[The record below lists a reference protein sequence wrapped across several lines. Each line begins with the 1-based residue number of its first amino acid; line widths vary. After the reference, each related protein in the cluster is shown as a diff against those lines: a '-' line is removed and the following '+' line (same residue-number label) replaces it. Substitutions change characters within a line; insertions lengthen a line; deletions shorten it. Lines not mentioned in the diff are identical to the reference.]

1 MPAIK
6 DLTRR
11 DLLRGAGS
19 TALSLLLVN
28 LGCRGKQQETAEKQE
43 SVKEI
48 APEPTRHTTVE
59 YRNWEDIYRT
69 QWTWDRVVKG
79 THYVNCWYQGHC
91 NWNVY
96 VKEGM
101 VFREEQVATYPQ
113 TNAQVPDF
121 NPRGCQKGACYS
133 QRMYDAG
140 RLQYPLKR
148 AGKRGEGKWKRI
160 SWDQALRE
168 IADRTIDEL
177 RSSGPAGIV
186 WDFGTAN
193 SNGCNGLGLHRTGMV
208 LDTPILDMNAE
219 IGDHHPGTVVTTGK
233 MTFASSA
240 DDMFYSDLILTWGGN
255 PVYTQIPTAH
265 FITEARYHGAAIVSI
280 APDFNASSIHA
291 DLWVPV
297 EPGTDAALGL
307 AMAQVM
313 IAENLH
319 DEAFIREQSDF
330 PLLVRKDTRRF
341 LRQSDLE
348 SGGAEDVFY
357 VFDRASGGIQEAPKS
372 TLNLGR
378 LDPALDGKYKVSTKR
393 GEVEVEPVFALF
405 RRHVAS
411 YTPEAVSKIT
421 GTGPD
426 VIRDLARRIARA
438 KAATILTQSNFS
450 KYYHGLEMERAQIL
464 VMTLAGQV
472 GKKGS
477 GFTGFP
483 FISLGNFDALN
494 VVSGSLSPKLGM
506 IALGMQMAPAMLK
519 AKYNGDTTEM
529 FIYNAAREAYKKGG
543 YLASVLYLHRVGGL
557 DVNSGRSR
565 EWDPYMKR
573 DLEEYLEESL
583 EKGWQIAPAMA
594 PRIMFEVGGNMF
606 RRVRGYDKLID
617 GFLPK
622 LDMLVTV
629 DWRMSN
635 TALLSDYVL
644 PAAGWYEKDDIAWA
658 TPIAPFAAVTT
669 RAVDPLGE
677 SKSDWEFHAL
687 LLKTIQAR
695 AQERGQLTFKDRAK
709 EERRLDTV
717 YDEFSFG
724 RRFTE
729 ENPEDFLRE
738 ILALNT
744 NLNGASWDDLK
755 EKGFERYTDIGM
767 GIASIGNATD
777 IKPDETITAN
787 TWHTRD
793 KMPWPTLTRR
803 LQFYIDHEFYLE
815 LGEELPV
822 HKDNPSIGGNYPLQ
836 MTGGHTRWSIHT
848 SWKDHENLMRL
859 ERGEP
864 TMVMNPGDVAARGL
878 RDGDLARA
886 RNDIGVFEARIKVSC
901 SVRPGQV
908 ILYHGWEPYQ
918 FRGHRS
924 HQTILPS
931 PLNPIQLAGGYFHLQ
946 PYMLTGEP
954 GQNDRGTRIE
964 VEPVAASRS

>member
-1 MPAIK
+1 MINGSGL
-6 DLTRR
+6 DRR
-11 DLLRGAGS
+11 GFLRGAG
-19 TALSLLLVN
+19 AAVLGLSLGRLSFEPAKA
-28 LGCRGKQQETAEKQE
+28 LGATA
-43 SVKEI
+43 
-48 APEPTRHTTVE
+48 AEPGAGVPG
-59 YRNWEDIYRT
+59 YRSWEDVYRT
-69 QWTWDRVVKG
+69 RWTWDSISKG
-79 THYVNCWYQGHC
+79 THYVNCWYQAHC
-91 NWNVY
+91 NFNVY
-96 VKEGM
+96 VKEGV

-113 TNAQVPDF
+113 TNPDVPDF
-121 NPRGCQKGACYS
+121 NPRGCQKGACFS
-133 QRMYDAG
+133 ERMYEAG
-140 RLQYPLKR
+140 RIQHPLKR
-148 AGKRGEGKWKRI
+148 VGERGEGKWKRI

-186 WDFGTAN
+186 WDFGTQNA
-193 SNGCNGLGLHRTGMV
+193 NGCNGLGLHRTGLV
-208 LDTPILDMNAE
+208 LDTPIFGMNAE
-219 IGDHHPGTVVTTGK
+219 IGDHHPGTVATTGK
-233 MTFASSA
+233 MFFASSA
-240 DDMFYSDLILTWGGN
+240 DDMCYSDLILLWGGN
-255 PVYTQIPTAH
+255 PVYTQIPNAH
-265 FITEARYHGAAIVSI
+265 FINEARYKGATIVSI

-291 DLWVPV
+291 DLWVQV

-319 DEAFIREQSDF
+319 DEGFIREQSDF
-330 PLLVRKDTRRF
+330 PLLVRKDTRHF
-341 LRQSDLE
+341 LREADLE

-357 VFDRASGGIQEAPKS
+357 VFDRASGEICEAPKR
-372 TLNLGR
+372 TLDLED
-378 LDPALDGKYKVSTKR
+378 LDPALEGEYEIQAVDGKV
-393 GEVEVEPVFALF
+393 VVEPVFALF

-411 YTPEAVSKIT
+411 YTPEAVSEIT

-426 VIRDLARRIARA
+426 LIRDLARRIARA
-438 KAATILTQSNFS
+438 KAATILTQSNFA

-483 FISLGNFDALN
+483 FIFLANADALN
-494 VVSGSLSPKLGM
+494 VSSGRLSPKLGM
-506 IALGMQMAPAMLK
+506 IALGLKMAPAMIMAKLK
-519 AKYNGDTTEM
+519 GYTNEM
-529 FIYNAAREAYKKGG
+529 FIYEATREEYKKGG
-543 YLASVLYLHRVGGL
+543 YLPTAIYLHRVGGL
-557 DVNSGRSR
+557 DVNTGRSR

-583 EKGWQIAPAMA
+583 AKGWQIAPTTA
-594 PRIMFEVGGNMF
+594 PKIMFEVGGNLF
-606 RRVRGYDKLID
+606 RRVRGYDKLYD
-617 GFLPK
+617 KFLPG

-644 PAAGWYEKDDIAWA
+644 PAASWYEKNDIVWT
-658 TPIAPFAAVTT
+658 TPIAPFANVTT
-669 RAVDPLGE
+669 RAVDPLAE

-695 AQERGQLTFKDRAK
+695 AEERGELTFRDRAK
-709 EERRLDTV
+709 EERRLDRV

-729 ENPEDFLRE
+729 ENEEEFLRE
-738 ILALNT
+738 ILDLTT
-744 NLNGASWDDLK
+744 NLNGITWDELK

-767 GIASIGNATD
+767 GLASIGNATD
-777 IKPDETITAN
+777 IEPDETITAN

-803 LQFYIDHEFYLE
+803 LQFYIDHELYLE

-822 HKDNPSIGGNYPLQ
+822 HKDNPPIGGDYPLQ
-836 MTGGHTRWSIHT
+836 LTGAHTRWSIH
-848 SWKDHENLMRL
+848 SIWRDDKNLMRL
-859 ERGEP
+859 QRGEP
-864 TMVMNPGDVAARGL
+864 AMIMSPGDLATRGL

-886 RNDIGVFEARIKVSC
+886 RNDIGWFEARVKVSH

-918 FRGHRS
+918 FKEHRS

-931 PLNPIQLAGGYFHLQ
+931 PLNPLHFAGGYFHLQ

-954 GQNDRGTRIE
+954 GHNDRGTRLE
-964 VEPVAASRS
+964 VEPVAQQES